1 MNTSDRVA
9 VASRSFSRNESLRE
23 ELLSRYK
30 YVSFNDQGLK
40 LESDSLVN
48 FLSGHSKAI
57 IALEELSSSVLA
69 QLPILKVV
77 SKYGVGIDMLDHSAM
92 SRNGIKLGWT
102 GGVNKRSVSEQVISL
117 CINLL
122 RDISFSNKEIIN
134 GIWQQHLG
142 RQLTGLTIGIIGC
155 GFVGKD
161 LVSLLKPF
169 RCKILVNDIIS
180 YDDFY
185 KKNDI
190 EKVSKDQLLR
200 RSDIVT
206 LHVPLDQST
215 LNIIS
220 ERSLSIMK
228 KNSILINCARGKLV
242 DEIALKQSLVKGN
255 IAGAALDVF
264 STEPPSDQEL
274 IELPNFIATPHIGG
288 SSIDAIQAMGMA
300 AIEGLD
306 KNKYIDE

>member
-40 LESDSLVN
+40 LKSDSLVN

-57 IALEELSSSVLA
+57 IALEELNSSVLA

-169 RCKILVNDIIS
+169 RCKILVNDIVS

-190 EKVSKDQLLR
+190 EKVSKDQLLS
-200 RSDIVT
+200 RSDVVT